1 MSKYVTDG
9 RVGMSGGEYAAWWT
23 IILLTCGLAWPFY
36 AMRKRQANRTWHVE
50 SGYAEAPA
58 RPVNNWAQAGRNIRD
73 MRAAFRKDE

>member
-23 IILLTCGLAWPFY
+23 IY